1 MNKKVNKKK
10 SSENVTTRRDVQRLI
25 DKANK
30 RIKRLEKDGFQSAP
44 AYKWLEENLNG
55 DYTNKFSIKGMNE
68 KEVERYKHKVLK
80 FLSLKTSTLSGARK
94 ALKDSQEALKKAVPN
109 GRELNIDM
117 NDENVRKNFWYLY
130 NALQEYR
137 KAAGEVVKSTDPT
150 AIDYINRS
158 IQVHDFLSEKWDD
171 LSPDNNESMADMIK
185 QIATELRYRNADS
198 ENDIRFETLAAQ
210 EEGGDGYYDEEYALE
225 SLREKK
231 KMKKGKKSKRYYYI

>member
-30 RIKRLEKDGFQSAP
+30 RIKRLEKEGFQSAP
-44 AYKWLEENLNG
+44 AYKWLEENMTG
-55 DYTNKFSIKGMNE
+55 DYTNKFSIKGMSD
-68 KEVERYKHKVLK
+68 KEAERYKHKVLK
-80 FLSLKTSTLSGARK
+80 FLSLKTSTLIGARK
-94 ALKDSQEALKKAVPN
+94 ALKDSNEALKKAVPN

-137 KAAGEVVKSTDPT
+137 KTAGEVVKSTDPT

-158 IQVHDFLSEKWDD
+158 IKANDFLSKQWDN
-171 LSPDNNESMADMIK
+171 LSPDSNESMAEMIK
-185 QIATELRYRNADS
+185 NIATELRYRNVD
-198 ENDIRFETLAAQ
+198 EEEELKYETLAAH
-210 EEGGDGYYDEEYALE
+210 EEGGYGYYDEEYALE
-225 SLREKK
+225 SLREKN
-231 KMKKGKKSKRYYYI
+231 KMKKGKNSKRYYYI

>member
-1 MNKKVNKKK
+1 MNKKVNKK

-30 RIKRLEKDGFQSAP
+30 RIKRLEKEGFESAP

-80 FLSLKTSTLSGARK
+80 FLSLKTSTLSGAKK
-94 ALKDSQEALKKAVPN
+94 ALKDSKEALKKAIPN

-117 NDENVRKNFWYLY
+117 NNETVRKNFWNLY

-158 IQVHDFLSEKWDD
+158 IKASDFLSKNWEN
-171 LSPDNNESMADMIK
+171 LSPDSNDAMAELIK
-185 QIATELRYRNADS
+185 NIATELRYRNVDN
-198 ENDIRFETLAAQ
+198 EDEIRYETLASL

>member
-1 MNKKVNKKK
+1 MNKKLNKKK

-30 RIKRLEKDGFQSAP
+30 RVKRLEKEGFKSAP
-44 AYKWLEENLNG
+44 AYKWLEDNMTG
-55 DYTNKFSIKGMNE
+55 DYTNKFSIKGMSD

-94 ALKDSQEALKKAVPN
+94 ALKDSQEALEKAIPN

-137 KAAGEVVKSTDPT
+137 KSAGEVVKSTDPT

-158 IQVHDFLSEKWDD
+158 IQANDFLSKNWEN
-171 LSPDNNESMADMIK
+171 LSPDSNESMAEMIK
-185 QIATELRYRNADS
+185 NIATELRYRNVD
-198 ENDIRFETLAAQ
+198 EEEELKYETLAVR

-225 SLREKK
+225 TLREKK

>member
-1 MNKKVNKKK
+1 MNKKLNKKK

-30 RIKRLEKDGFQSAP
+30 RIKRLEKEGFQSAP
-44 AYKWLEENLNG
+44 AYKWLEDNMTG
-55 DYTNKFSIKGMNE
+55 DYTNKFSIKGMSD

-117 NDENVRKNFWYLY
+117 NDENVRKNFWHLY

-158 IQVHDFLSEKWDD
+158 IQANDFLSKNWEN
-171 LSPDNNESMADMIK
+171 LSPDSNESMAEMIK
-185 QIATELRYRNADS
+185 NIATELRYRNVD
-198 ENDIRFETLAAQ
+198 EEEELKYETLAAR

-225 SLREKK
+225 TLREKK